1 MSGAATTGAA
11 TTGATTTG
19 ARTAGD
25 SVIHDLGYQHYD
37 GPREGDAGARRALF
51 WQGLRAM
58 FGIGRPA
65 KAKAIPVFVAVV
77 TMLPGLGSLV
87 ASGASNGQIPVLYGT
102 IIEPQLVLFLLFQA
116 AQGPELLSRDQAHRV
131 LPLFLT
137 RQLTRTQ
144 YALTRW
150 LSLWCAT
157 LCICLAPMLLLWIG
171 EVGIAK
177 DPGTAFS
184 TVGPKIGPVLL
195 LATLCS
201 WVYAGLGGFFASL
214 SPRRAYATA
223 AVIGAFLV
231 SAAIGAG
238 MRELAGLNYY
248 VSAYVDPMDGLR
260 LVARLLFDEPSRGME
275 LNTPPPLWHFLTLQL
290 AVGGAGIAGIVWR
303 ARRMD
308 V

>member
-1 MSGAATTGAA
+1 MSASPMSQSPTRAAAS
-11 TTGATTTG
+11 
-19 ARTAGD
+19 GD
-25 SVIHDLGYQHYD
+25 SVIHDLGYQHYT
-37 GPREGDAGARRALF
+37 GPREGEAGARRALF
-51 WQGLRAM
+51 WQGVRAM
-58 FGIGRPA
+58 FGIGRPL
-65 KAKAIPVFVAVV
+65 KAKAIPVFVAIV

-87 ASGASNGQIPVLYGT
+87 ASGASQGQLPVLYGT

-137 RQLTRTQ
+137 RQVTRTQ

-157 LCICLAPMLLLWIG
+157 LVIVLLPLLLMWIG
-171 EVGIAK
+171 EIGIAK
-177 DPGTAFS
+177 DPGTAF
-184 TVGPKIGPVLL
+184 TKIAPKIGPVLA

-223 AVIGAFLV
+223 AVIGVFLV

-238 MRELAGLNYY
+238 LREFAGMNYY
-248 VSAYVDPMDGLR
+248 VSAYIDPMDGLR
-260 LVARLLFDEPSRGME
+260 LVARLLFAEPSRGME
-275 LNTPPPLWHFLTLQL
+275 LNVPPPLWHFVLVQL
-290 AVGGAGIAGIVWR
+290 GLGAAGIGGIVWR